1 MKILKRILIYSL
13 LLWPLACV
21 LTILTPRLTHAERV
35 RLALPSRSMGYLPL
49 FVALHHG
56 FLKDEGIDIELPAML
71 PNIAHNALMSGE
83 VEYHGV
89 ADSALR
95 LAAKGAPLKSIF
107 FSARLPNYFLMAKP
121 EIKSV
126 AELKGKYVAVSRF
139 GGTTDLAARVALQAN
154 GLDPQ
159 KDVVLI
165 MIGLGNTRNAALMA
179 GAVDANIANPPD
191 NSMLKQ
197 KGFRELLFLGDAIEF
212 PSNGFTTTDR
222 RLAEHRE
229 QVKRLLRALYR
240 GVLFARERPEDT
252 IKIVEREWKLDPAMA
267 RDSYNSIMKAASKD
281 GAASEAGLKVHV
293 KLIQNSDKTIGDI
306 PLNKIVDFRILEE
319 VRREAGR

>member
-1 MKILKRILIYSL
+1 MKRKLPHCLNGIFIL
-13 LLWPLACV
+13 V
-21 LTILTPRLTHAERV
+21 LTILATPNFATAEKV

-49 FVALHHG
+49 FVALHRG
-56 FLKDEGIDIELPAML
+56 FLKDENLDLELPAML
-71 PNIAHNALMSGE
+71 PNIAHNALLSGE

-121 EIKSV
+121 TIKSV
-126 AELKGKYVAVSRF
+126 SDLRGKMVAVSRF

-165 MIGLGNTRNAALMA
+165 MIGLGNTRNAALVA
-179 GAVDANIANPPD
+179 GSVDANIANPPD

-212 PSNGFTTTDR
+212 PSNGFTTTER
-222 RLAEHRE
+222 RLTENRD
-229 QVKRLLRALYR
+229 QVKRLLRAFYR
-240 GVLFARERPEDT
+240 GLLFSRDHPEES

-267 RDSYNSIMKAASKD
+267 RDSFQSIMKAASRD
-281 GAASEAGLKVHV
+281 GAASDLGLKVHI
-293 KLIQNSDKTIGDI
+293 KLIQDSDKSIGDVA
-306 PLNKIVDFRILEE
+306 LSKIVDFRVLEE
-319 VRREAGR
+319 VRREISR